1 MGEKRYLHLVTLFL
15 VFLLLPALFNVS
27 VYASNGVAGE
37 NRYYL
42 GSLVNAGKDT
52 GYSEENDINEDDPH
66 FGWKLGDFHIS
77 GYTRITDEDTNSP
90 VFLKNVGDTVT
101 LWFLLRQNI
110 DSLNNKD
117 NLYVNDDINGFDKNF
132 GIEKTDFGR
141 GTLIIR
147 HTDYQNNSEAPVIYT
162 DYLTG
167 KITPDKDFEV
177 ELFEEGDYEVALNY
191 EIAETKLDIL
201 GWKPLPKYRN
211 YRIFFKFSV
220 RNGNT
225 MVFPHDVITRT
236 ELTNTSITENGF
248 YLDFANTKYL
258 DIDIKKEILKEGAD
272 GLIEDVRFNRPA
284 KDGEVYKEEGIYT
297 ITATNNYTNQKTTK
311 VIYVG
316 TNNILKAVVTTGF
329 SVNEIM
335 QQIDNG
341 AQVTEDGTI
350 IHLGAE
356 SSEPGPNESNT
367 DAETQSSTDPGI
379 KFIVV
384 VSISVILV
392 LAFLFVRKK
401 RRLQNMEVGREGK
414 GGSL

>member
-1 MGEKRYLHLVTLFL
+1 MLSA
-15 VFLLLPALFNVS
+15 LLNVS
-27 VYASNGVAGE
+27 VYANNGIVDE

-42 GSLVNAGKDT
+42 GTLFNAGKDT
-52 GYSEENDINEDDPH
+52 GYSEDNDINEDDPH

-77 GYTRITDEDTNSP
+77 GYTRITDKDADNP

-101 LWFLLRQNI
+101 LWFLLRQDI
-110 DSLNNKD
+110 DSLNDTD
-117 NLYVNDDINGFDKNF
+117 NLYVNDDKNGFDKYF
-132 GIEKTDFGR
+132 GVEKTDFGR

-147 HTDYQNNSEAPVIYT
+147 HTDYQNNAEAPVIYT
-162 DYLTG
+162 DYLTD

-211 YRIFFKFSV
+211 YRIYFQFSV
-220 RNGNT
+220 RNGNS
-225 MVFPHDVITRT
+225 MVFPRDVITKE

-272 GLIEDVRFNRPA
+272 GLIEDIRFNRPA

-297 ITATNNYTNQKTTK
+297 ITATNNYTSQKTTK
-311 VIYVG
+311 VIYIG
-316 TNNILKAVVTTGF
+316 TNNILKAVVTSGF

-335 QQIDNG
+335 QQIDKG

-350 IHLGAE
+350 IHLEAE
-356 SSEPGPNESNT
+356 SSEPGRSESNP
-367 DAETQSSTDPGI
+367 DAETQSITDSEI
-379 KFIVV
+379 KYVIVA
-384 VSISVILV
+384 SISIILV

-401 RRLQNMEVGREGK
+401 RRLQNRGVERGEK
-414 GGSL
+414 GGGR